1 MTTPETP
8 DTTGMMPRLSEEQ
21 LDVLG
26 ELGQRRRTRV
36 GEVLVNDGDVIH
48 EFLVVLEGKVAVVD
62 AYGTPAERVLAV
74 HARGR
79 FLGELGLVIG
89 QPSFLTFVVV
99 EQGEMLAVP
108 AHHMRQVVARDST
121 LGDLILHA
129 FLLRRSL
136 LIGLGA
142 GVRIVGSR
150 FSPDTR
156 RLRDFAAR
164 NRLPHRWIDLE
175 RDDHAEALLRELGVA
190 PGETPIV
197 VLHGSARP
205 RPLAEGVR
213 GQAAGTEVHKE
224 VLRNPSNAE
233 LARAVGVP
241 APRTLEAVRD
251 VVVVGSGPAGLA
263 TAVYAASEGLS
274 TVAFDA
280 IATGGQA
287 GTSSR
292 IENYLGFPIGI
303 SGSELA
309 ERAALQAMKFGA
321 LISVP
326 AKATGFGQRDGYYA
340 VRLDDGED
348 VFGRTVVI
356 ATGAYY
362 RKLDVPRLAEFEG
375 DSVYY
380 AATLMEAQLCRDN
393 PVAVVGGG
401 NSAGQAAL
409 FLARYASRVRLLVR
423 GGDLGKDM
431 SRYLTD
437 QVERTPRVEI
447 MLHTEVREL
456 LGDRALE
463 ALVVEDNRTG
473 LRRTIDARALFVFI
487 GANPCTDWLGDEVA
501 LDQDGFV
508 QTGPEATPAGDPA
521 DAGWQPF
528 VLETSRRG
536 VFAAGDV
543 RSGSIKRVASAVGEG
558 AMAVHLVHERIG
570 TAAPGGGLAAP
581 V

>member
-1 MTTPETP
+1 MERRGQPERDLRHHHQRVLERGDPSRRQFGRHLRHGLRRCLGQRHECQATELHPQRRTLLPRLAPPVRLGRPGPEGPGRPPISARGRRFSTPPPGSASPVTTPETP

-21 LDVLG
+21 LDV
-26 ELGQRRRTRV
+26 
-36 GEVLVNDGDVIH
+36 
-48 EFLVVLEGKVAVVD
+48 
-62 AYGTPAERVLAV
+62 
-74 HARGR
+74 
-79 FLGELGLVIG
+79 LGELGLVIG

-473 LRRTIDARALFVFI
+473 LRRTIDARA
-487 GANPCTDWLGDEVA
+487 
-501 LDQDGFV
+501 
-508 QTGPEATPAGDPA
+508 
-521 DAGWQPF
+521 
-528 VLETSRRG
+528 
-536 VFAAGDV
+536 
-543 RSGSIKRVASAVGEG
+543 
-558 AMAVHLVHERIG
+558 
-570 TAAPGGGLAAP
+570 
-581 V
+581 